1 MSEIA
6 PAAPTV
12 DPDAEP
18 WEEPPR
24 RAAPTLAPVLV
35 AEGFEG
41 PLDWL
46 LEMVRAHKIDLARLS
61 IIALVESFATA
72 MDAALSQNVPTP
84 EVARWAAWTVMAAQL
99 AELRSRLLLPAD
111 VPEARKAHA
120 EAEALR
126 RQWISR
132 AKIAAAAAW
141 LDRRPQLGR
150 DVFARGRPEPAW
162 TGQGTALQP
171 AAAGGLGRTDDDT
184 DGLAL
189 EEGDEFTELMRAC
202 LVALRLPSAGE
213 LYQPR
218 LLRFWSISDAAQRI
232 SQLLPRLPDG
242 ACLEEFLPDAAEQD
256 PAGGLH
262 HRAALAATLVAGLE
276 LARGGGITL
285 QQAETWGL
293 VIVSDVER

>member
-6 PAAPTV
+6 PAPTA

-24 RAAPTLAPVLV
+24 RAAPTLAPMLV
-35 AEGFEG
+35 ADGFEG

-46 LEMVRAHKIDLARLS
+46 LEMVHAHKIDLARLS
-61 IIALVESFATA
+61 ILALVESFANV

-84 EVARWAAWTVMAAQL
+84 ELARWAAWTVMASQL

-111 VPEARKAHA
+111 LPEARNAHA

-132 AKIAAAAAW
+132 AEMAAAADW

-150 DVFARGRPEPAW
+150 DVFAPGRPEPARA
-162 TGQGTALQP
+162 GQG
-171 AAAGGLGRTDDDT
+171 AGSAQATTGGSGLAEEDADV
-184 DGLAL
+184 LAL
-189 EEGDEFTELMRAC
+189 EERDEFTELMRAC
-202 LVALRLPSAGE
+202 LVALRLPSINE

-218 LLRFWSISDAAQRI
+218 LLPFWSISDATRRI

-242 ACLEEFLPDAAEQD
+242 ACLEEFLPDAAKQD

-276 LARGGGITL
+276 LARGGSITL
-285 QQAETWGL
+285 QQVETWGL
-293 VIVSDVER
+293 VIVADAGS